1 MADFSG
7 KIDKYDLPIDFKK
20 CRTVCIEQRWECD
33 DAGEYLGGID
43 ENGHERKD
51 NYAPDYET
59 NTVSFAYNKNADI
72 LVRRSGIDDET
83 EVSTESALKEIE
95 QHLDSQRDDANRTT
109 AIYNFDGK
117 TQRLDA
123 NKLYERAQNVKKS
136 SDFSKRVSAAEA
148 MSVSDISDTTEC
160 SFERS

>member
-20 CRTVCIEQRWECD
+20 CRTVCIEQRWERD

-59 NTVSFAYNKNADI
+59 NTVRFAYNKNADT
-72 LVRRSGIDDET
+72 LVRYSGIDDEA

-95 QHLDSQRDDANRTT
+95 RHLDSQRDDANRTT
-109 AIYNFDGK
+109 TIYNFDGK

-136 SDFSKRVSAAEA
+136 SDFSKRVAAAEA

-160 SFERS
+160 GFERS